1 MVNMQGEGC
10 CLLWSSDL
18 IKKHFQKSLQRAKGA
33 QISVQLEAKA
43 MIPCLLYLEEPEDK
57 VSCKMW
63 FKRL

>member
-1 MVNMQGEGC
+1 MGC
-10 CLLWSSDL
+10 FDHQ
-18 IKKHFQKSLQRAKGA
+18 IYKEVFPKSLQRAKGA

-43 MIPCLLYLEEPEDK
+43 VIPCLPYLEEPEDK